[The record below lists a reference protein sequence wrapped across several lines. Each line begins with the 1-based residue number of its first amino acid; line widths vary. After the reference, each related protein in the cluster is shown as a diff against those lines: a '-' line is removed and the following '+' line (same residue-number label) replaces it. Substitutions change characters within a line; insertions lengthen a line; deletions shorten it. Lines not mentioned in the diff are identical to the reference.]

1 MTGSDALSPEE
12 IAKVSFENKRRG
24 YDPAAVDA
32 HLKVAAAT
40 VTGLQ
45 DEVGILGAKVDALT
59 VQVDAAKQAAKDAA
73 QSPLELSD
81 DELVD
86 RIGVEAARLLA
97 DARVAAEERI
107 AEADADARQIRAQ
120 AEKLYAERSE
130 EADGEAQ
137 RIRTKALEEAN
148 ARTLEAETSA
158 EMILTSAH
166 ADIEVARSE
175 NGFDRESIDAEAA
188 AIIREAEV
196 ARRQILGDLLRRR
209 GAAKR
214 QIEQLRAGRERLL
227 QSHETVR
234 RALDEVTAELSI
246 SMSEARAAA
255 NAAGHSITDGSI
267 EELEAELE
275 AARMVGLLNTGD
287 VPVVCSPA
295 LPTSTSANTAGVEDA
310 NETAEAPAAD
320 AASDEAVETP
330 DAEVQ
335 AEVHAEEVAVEDGEK
350 TTVESLDQGTGDGN
364 SDNVVVL
371 DSARADVDTGSHP
384 ANRRSTN
391 GQKAAS
397 MNDESGENENSVDRL
412 FASLRDSNE
421 APAPKKSTG
430 KKAPSGGAASKKK
443 AARSKVTML
452 DTAAAASVGSEAVES
467 AVDSVALSR
476 RLKRVLADEQS
487 RVMSTIKH
495 AEVMPDLEGV
505 LFSMADHRSGYWNE
519 VLDQLDDPERASS
532 GAHKAIDELVETI
545 RRRVGGSL
553 DDADG
558 DADTA
563 LTSLRSIYRGIKTQ
577 LISET
582 AEAVSESMLVTS

>member
-287 VPVVCSPA
+287 VPVVRSPA

-335 AEVHAEEVAVEDGEK
+335 AEVHAEEVAVVDGEK
-350 TTVESLDQGTGDGN
+350 TTVESSDQGTGDGN

-384 ANRRSTN
+384 ANRRTTN
-391 GQKAAS
+391 GQKAAA